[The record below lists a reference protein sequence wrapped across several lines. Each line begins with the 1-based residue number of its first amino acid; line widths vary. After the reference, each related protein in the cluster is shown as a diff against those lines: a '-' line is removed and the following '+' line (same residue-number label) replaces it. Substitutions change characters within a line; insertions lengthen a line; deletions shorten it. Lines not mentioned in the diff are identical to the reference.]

1 MNVAVAF
8 AHFFVAFADVA
19 VVLAD
24 RVEPFVAL
32 AFADVAD
39 RPAENVAVVLADRVE
54 PFVALAFADVAGR
67 PAENVA
73 VALADVAGR
82 PAENVAVALADLAV
96 FVVALAFADVV
107 DRPAENVAVALAD
120 LAVFVVA
127 AFVAIAILVVSFA
140 DHDSY
145 DPVEFSV
152 AFAEY
157 VPDHGFLA
165 HEFFLKSDDFSV
177 LHHYRFGSYDQ
188 FYPSHRDYK
197 LHLFHLAGYYY
208 LCDYLYLCWVELLYY
223 HRLSVQ
229 FGYRYFHLFDHG

>member
-1 MNVAVAF
+1 VNVAVAF

-54 PFVALAFADVAGR
+54 PFVALAF
-67 PAENVA
+67 
-73 VALADVAGR
+73 ADVAGR

-229 FGYRYFHLFDHG
+229 FGYRYFHLFDHGWNNYYHLCHFY